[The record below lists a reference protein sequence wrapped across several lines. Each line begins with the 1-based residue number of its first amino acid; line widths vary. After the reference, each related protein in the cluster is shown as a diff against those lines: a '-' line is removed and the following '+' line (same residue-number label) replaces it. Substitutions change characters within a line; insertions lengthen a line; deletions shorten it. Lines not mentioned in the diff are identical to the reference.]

1 MQSGLS
7 ISDVQASFTIFAKLI
22 SFRMK
27 KFFKS
32 KVYYFLLGML
42 IMLVLD
48 MIFHFNN
55 SVERKIDRELNKAQ
69 KKIENALK

>member
-1 MQSGLS
+1 
-7 ISDVQASFTIFAKLI
+7 
-22 SFRMK
+22 MK

-55 SVERKIDRELNKAQ
+55 SVERKIDRELNKVQ